1 MWKAG
6 TVTKGATW
14 GPDMSQQERSA
25 QLAQVITAMSQLQR
39 LYYDTAFS
47 DPMSTF
53 PSLLALVEPSQ
64 LLFGSDYPWAGE
76 GLVSLVLLQ
85 LASYQ
90 GLDQQ
95 TRRAI
100 ERDNALSLFPRF
112 AAAASASAC
121 HLSK

>member
-1 MWKAG
+1 
-6 TVTKGATW
+6 
-14 GPDMSQQERSA
+14 MSQQERSA